1 MFADIQEGEVCGV
14 WAVYLVGAGAIELV
28 SPVNAKILAN
38 SVKEIAHEVLYIS
51 YPIEKTQSTH

>member
-1 MFADIQEGEVCGV
+1 MFAHIQEGEVCGV
-14 WAVYLVGAGAIELV
+14 WAVYLVGAGAIDLV